1 MCYIYT
7 VKMNDYMGQWML
19 NTHLCYFCQI
29 HLKRDMEKHA
39 ICECYFYKFYDDVTI
54 MEINTNPGLQ

>member
-19 NTHLCYFCQI
+19 NVNICYFCQI
-29 HLKRDMEKHA
+29 HLKWDMKNMQFVNA
-39 ICECYFYKFYDDVTI
+39 TFILFMMSLFWK
-54 MEINTNPGLQ
+54 